1 MKVTKIEEQ
10 KKNKNRMSVFLDGKF
25 AFGIDNFSLFKL
37 KLKENDEISQD
48 TLSCILETVVFE
60 DAKNYA
66 LKLLSSRS
74 YTEKNMY
81 SKLLLRTENET
92 VSQNVIEFLKEY
104 GYIND
109 EDYANRYA
117 ADCLNIKKYGKKKI
131 KFKLMEK
138 GISAQ
143 VAENAVLNLED
154 TEKETEN
161 LIALA
166 EKKLKGDFDIKNVMK
181 TKRYLA
187 SRGYSFDDID
197 RAIKSLLNEREE
209 ELWQTEISQEL

>member
-1 MKVTKIEEQ
+1 MRITKIEEQ

-37 KLKENDEISQD
+37 KLKENDEISKD
-48 TLSCILETVVFE
+48 ELSYILETVVFE

-74 YTEKNMY
+74 YTEKNIFT
-81 SKLLLRTENET
+81 KILARTENET
-92 VSQNVIEFLKEY
+92 VTQNVIEFLKEY
-104 GYIND
+104 NYIND
-109 EDYANRYA
+109 EDYAIRYA
-117 ADCLNIKKYGKKKI
+117 SDCLNIKKYGKKKI

-143 VAENAVLNLED
+143 IAENAVLSLED
-154 TEKETEN
+154 KEKETEN
-161 LIALA
+161 LVYLA

-197 RAIKSLLNEREE
+197 TAIRKLLNEREE
-209 ELWQTEISQEL
+209 ELWQAETSQEL